1 VTNAAF
7 RFINRAMCGLFL
19 LAVVVQWNDP
29 DPWRWMVMYGAA
41 ATVCLLVA
49 LRRHIGTAAPLAVGA
64 TALVWSV
71 STIAG
76 GPAAA
81 QYAQMFDAWEMKAM
95 PVEEA
100 REASGL
106 LIIAAWMVVVAAAQR
121 RARTRA
127 A

>member
-1 VTNAAF
+1 
-7 RFINRAMCGLFL
+7 MCAVFL

-29 DPWRWMVMYGAA
+29 DPLWWVAMYGAA

-49 LRRHIGTAAPLAVGA
+49 LRRRVGIAAPLAVGA
-64 TALVWSV
+64 TALVWSA
-71 STIAG
+71 STAVG

-81 QYAQMFDAWEMKAM
+81 QYAQMFDAWAMKSV

-100 REASGL
+100 REATGL

-121 RARTRA
+121 RSQRA
-127 A
+127 